1 MTCEN
6 IVLQLKSDIEMGSV
20 KRKISDKS
28 YICDIL
34 KVLHDSSI
42 VCRQKQEFL
51 VLLEEQTSFCRGI
64 DIEEVLRS
72 LKECL
77 ESNKDVL
84 FSCQL
89 LSTMTSLMIQFEILA
104 TDICSSIVKILTKA
118 VTSGV
123 DSSESC
129 YYKSCCCQC
138 LCQIEEWKPGTLWSD
153 REYIFKSF
161 RQEKMYI
168 HQDYATLV
176 TKIVVNGVCG
186 FHQTEEN
193 GENGFL
199 RQQSTVEPQEFRQMV
214 SIIMENPE
222 LYTPSGLW
230 HVVTSVKEIVQNNHN
245 ISPTIFKPLMLHH
258 MSTMDPVILHLIIF
272 IMVEFENE
280 ILTEKE
286 ESQIIGSLIRGLDHP
301 SLVPAQ
307 RLFFAHWLKQILLDS
322 EKDYGIK
329 KYQLNFYPRV
339 FDPIDCQLSKLL
351 LLNSC
356 IPRLSELPSDMN
368 GALLLASVGYLHKL
382 VWHTGNHRAVVVL
395 FRALFGMYQ
404 RHCSR
409 SFSQDINRFIKGLI
423 SGFPHFIPHALDFL
437 ECLRE
442 TTSDSSM
449 YLEILNL
456 LHSQVTSTTSE
467 DLAKDYQYFLQVMR
481 KVSLQKEISPHATI
495 KFLNHLVQNAASIDG
510 SSWILG
516 NGILAVC
523 HNLLVCHG
531 TKQLYTDIGDILFN
545 MMMSYEDMDIQ
556 DRALFYYSLLTSAT
570 SNKIQEFLKKTSG
583 TQNFNQTISTLLPE
597 EKSDDKSC
605 SKIIEVYP
613 PLLEW
618 HRNTVTTCFE
628 KEEKEFQDIES
639 YYQWLSSADI
649 SIKVSYKIQMSKC
662 EKEKVQAISVNI
674 ESDNNFEAVKSIQ
687 LAEIK
692 SKDSLDVSLL
702 MKPRFPIPT
711 VFRAWVEFTDN
722 MLTYRNDLEEINI
735 SLLDMMVPL
744 PKGDQLSLFDKLWI
758 YFTNPESITSRQCV
772 QSIKIVHKTWQKFL
786 ERMNQFCSS
795 YKLTEDE
802 NNKACYGMLLASGH
816 HLLLLC
822 HEKEEQTNVS
832 IATDSYHMLPFVDKF
847 LTDL

>member
-6 IVLQLKSDIEMGSV
+6 IVLQLKSDIERGSV
-20 KRKISDKS
+20 QRKISDKS

-118 VTSGV
+118 VTSGT

-129 YYKSCCCQC
+129 YYKFCCCQC

-153 REYIFKSF
+153 REYFFKSF

-199 RQQSTVEPQEFRQMV
+199 RQQSTIEPQEFRQMV

-339 FDPIDCQLSKLL
+339 FDPLDCQLSKLL
-351 LLNSC
+351 LLNCC

-481 KVSLQKEISPHATI
+481 KVSLQKEISPNATI

-613 PLLEW
+613 PVLEW

-628 KEEKEFQDIES
+628 KEEKEFEDVES

-674 ESDNNFEAVKSIQ
+674 ESDNNFKAVKGIQ

-692 SKDSLDVSLL
+692 SKDNLDVTLH
-702 MKPRFPIPT
+702 MKPKFPIPT

-722 MLTYRNDLEEINI
+722 IYDGT
-735 SLLDMMVPL
+735 L
-744 PKGDQLSLFDKLWI
+744 PKGDQLSLFDKLWT
-758 YFTNPESITSRQCV
+758 YFTNPESNTSRQCV
-772 QSIKIVHKTWQKFL
+772 QSIKIVHKTWEKFL

-795 YKLTEDE
+795 YKLTEEE

-822 HEKEEQTNVS
+822 NEKEEQTNVS

-847 LTDL
+847 LTEL